1 MLVKAPLTL
10 YTLQKSMCISIA
22 ILIGSVNSF
31 VKCTNQQRGQKTQ
44 GGGSMAPKKRQHWY
58 SVYRAIA
65 PRISGYEGSA
75 SIYEV
80 MREEANSAGYDEKIL
95 KRILNAGAFL
105 TEVLAPENLSEDL
118 VKCGYTHIEILER
131 LYKLDAPLAIKL
143 SDKVLANLVTLK
155 QLNSDLASV
164 RDKGGQVF
172 ASARSSARQ
181 RINDHRRLSI
191 DLIAQA
197 GAGFFGN
204 PDAEMVLVHRFR
216 SLGQFVLLNDPERP
230 IAVIPRIG
238 DSSLKPAKAAD
249 LLLQLAI
256 AHKIYFDRIWLIL
269 PEDSELAQEV
279 VAQAVDMKI
288 FENWLFL
295 ATPNEDQ
302 TALEHYQN
310 RAQVLVKK
318 MFGEDDHRW
327 DGVSMV
333 DGRELF
339 GSLKPV

>member
-1 MLVKAPLTL
+1 
-10 YTLQKSMCISIA
+10 
-22 ILIGSVNSF
+22 
-31 VKCTNQQRGQKTQ
+31 
-44 GGGSMAPKKRQHWY
+44 MARKPRQHWY
-58 SVYRAIA
+58 ELYRSIA
-65 PRISGYEGSA
+65 PRIAGYEGSA

-80 MREEANSAGYDEKIL
+80 IRQEAERAGYDEKVL

-105 TEVLAPENLSEDL
+105 TEILAPENLSEDL

-143 SDKVLANLVTLK
+143 RDKVLANAVTLK
-155 QLNSDLASV
+155 QLNSDLASA
-164 RDKGGQVF
+164 RDKGGQVV

-181 RINDHRRLSI
+181 RINDHRRLS
-191 DLIAQA
+191 LHLVAQA

-216 SLGQFVLLNDPERP
+216 SLGHFILLNDPDRP

-295 ATPNEDQ
+295 AIPNEDQ
-302 TALEHYQN
+302 TALEQYQN

-327 DGVSMV
+327 DGVSMM

>member
-1 MLVKAPLTL
+1 MTRQP
-10 YTLQKSMCISIA
+10 
-22 ILIGSVNSF
+22 
-31 VKCTNQQRGQKTQ
+31 
-44 GGGSMAPKKRQHWY
+44 RQHWY
-58 SVYRAIA
+58 ELYRSIA

-80 MREEANSAGYDEKIL
+80 IRQEAHSAEYDEKIL

-105 TEVLAPENLSEDL
+105 SEILTPEKLSEEV

-143 SDKVLANLVTLK
+143 MDKVLANEATLK
-155 QLNSDLASV
+155 QLNDHLTAA
-164 RDKGGQVF
+164 RDQGGQAF

-181 RINDHRRLSI
+181 RINDHRRLS
-191 DLIAQA
+191 LHLVAQA

-216 SLGQFVLLNDPERP
+216 SLGHFVLLNDPKCP
-230 IAVIPRIG
+230 IAVIPRVG

-295 ATPNEDQ
+295 AIPNEDQ
-302 TALEHYQN
+302 TGLEQYQN
-310 RAQVLVKK
+310 RGRLLEKK

-333 DGRELF
+333 DGRTLF